1 MQIQHLGDLD
11 GPMLSLDA
19 VTTATSEKES
29 ERMVNERSQ
38 SSDSKSKLSVVGS
51 QEPTKR
57 SRIQA
62 VCFKD
67 SGDSDEESES
77 SEDELNTSQVEV
89 SVLQRLGLHRASL
102 TEQDVEAAFAHLA
115 LALRCDM
122 FTLRQRVQVEER
134 ARNTAEE
141 NIQEEL
147 AECQAMLQK
156 LDQACLDP
164 RHKELVEHLQNS
176 LAILTRTIE
185 RATGAAEKLGAVHQ
199 EARMSRAAEL
209 MVQHVENLKR
219 HHLRE
224 HVELEDMKRLIQQ
237 NSRNW
242 QLTENKDDGEQ
253 RLKYPLARFFQQGS
267 ARRRVSIAV
276 VPRQLTFH
284 SSENEEGLEGEVVKP
299 SIDKDESPQRQSH
312 FSQED
317 PAENHLILH
326 PSPSSFSQQSLQGAN
341 SSHCNRERIHCAE
354 GRDSE
359 LRSRSHTSKSLENLN
374 EGLGTEEANKECEE
388 LEENAP
394 LVKKSKLEI
403 CRAWFSIPIYYWVSL
418 WMFVLG
424 IACLVLIWILELQK
438 QCSFVASD
446 C

>member
-11 GPMLSLDA
+11 GPVLSLDA
-19 VTTATSEKES
+19 ETTATSEGES

-38 SSDSKSKLSVVGS
+38 NSDGKAKLSVVGS
-51 QEPTKR
+51 QELAKR
-57 SRIQA
+57 SRVQA

-67 SGDSDEESES
+67 SGDSYEESDS

-115 LALRCDM
+115 LALP
-122 FTLRQRVQVEER
+122 LRYVYPETASTDRRTSPEHSRREYSRRVGRMSGSV
-134 ARNTAEE
+134 AGKVGSG
-141 NIQEEL
+141 L
-147 AECQAMLQK
+147 FG
-156 LDQACLDP
+156 P

-224 HVELEDMKRLIQQ
+224 HAELEDMKRLIQQ

-253 RLKYPLARFFQQGS
+253 KLKYPLARFFQQGS

-317 PAENHLILH
+317 PAVNHLILQSKPFQLLKAK
-326 PSPSSFSQQSLQGAN
+326 PSKSKEQPLYQRNKPL
-341 SSHCNRERIHCAE
+341 CRRERF
-354 GRDSE
+354 R
-359 LRSRSHTSKSLENLN
+359 T
-374 EGLGTEEANKECEE
+374 
-388 LEENAP
+388 
-394 LVKKSKLEI
+394 
-403 CRAWFSIPIYYWVSL
+403 
-418 WMFVLG
+418 
-424 IACLVLIWILELQK
+424 
-438 QCSFVASD
+438 
-446 C
+446 